1 MNNPQLQELRGHCIA
16 AKKKA
21 DDATAEADEAAAAKA
36 GDKETEITV
45 KVDNQGN
52 NERTNRGLQ
61 VINIDEESV
70 NNDKETMLN
79 AIV

>member
-21 DDATAEADEAAAAKA
+21 DDATAEADEAAAKA
-36 GDKETEITV
+36 GDKKMEITV

-52 NERTNRGLQ
+52 NERTNCGLQ
-61 VINIDEESV
+61 VINIDEENV